1 MDAVEKLIHDEKK
14 QAMYEEESL
23 ADLLFDEEYGNLN
36 NAEQCDSCLYE
47 RVICLQEGECL
58 LHKQKQV
65 KENSYESKSKERC

>member
-1 MDAVEKLIHDEKK
+1 MDAIEKLIHDEKK

-47 RVICLQEGECL
+47 RVICLQ
-58 LHKQKQV
+58 
-65 KENSYESKSKERC
+65 